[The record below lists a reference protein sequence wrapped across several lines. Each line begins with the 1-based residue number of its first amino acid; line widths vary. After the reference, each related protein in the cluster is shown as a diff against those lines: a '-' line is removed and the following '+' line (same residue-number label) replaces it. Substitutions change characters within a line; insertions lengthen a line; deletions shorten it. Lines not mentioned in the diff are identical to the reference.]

1 MMRLAI
7 VSASIDPQ
15 PTRDYWGSWLQTAS
29 DVNLPVYMILNGP
42 RKEGDYAKWTL
53 PPNFLTMSHPEI
65 LGPVA
70 AFALGVRWA
79 QSEGAEII
87 ACFHTDLRLDEPGWD
102 YKVQSF
108 FEANAKCLLAGF
120 SGASGLGSDDIYHSP
135 YSPYQLARQGF
146 FSNMTEAE
154 KHGKRLLTPRRMAC
168 CDGFSIIG
176 RAEFLRRSFDRLE
189 GLGVVHHMYDGALGA
204 FAYRAGGEAWYLPIR
219 CDHAGGAESVAMSM
233 YHEWAAAKGGD
244 KGIWAQSHRILYEE
258 LRGVLPLRIRA

>member
-1 MMRLAI
+1 MAI
-7 VSASIDPQ
+7 VSASIDPE

-29 DVNLPVYMILNGP
+29 DINLPVYMILNGP
-42 RKEGDYAKWTL
+42 ASANVDAAKL
-53 PPNFLTMSHPEI
+53 PPGFHLMCSTEI
-65 LGPVA
+65 LGPVP

-79 QSEGAEII
+79 QSEGADII

-102 YKVQSF
+102 FKVQSL
-108 FEANAKCLLAGF
+108 FESNGKCLLAGF

-168 CDGFSIIG
+168 CDGFSLIG
-176 RAEFLRRSFDRLE
+176 RAEFMRRSFDRLE
-189 GLGVVHHMYDGALGA
+189 GLGVVHHMQDSALGA
-204 FAYRAGGEAWYLPIR
+204 FAYRAGGEAWYLPIK
-219 CDHAGGAESVAMSM
+219 CHHAGGGEAVANRA
-233 YHEWAAAKGGD
+233 YHTWAQAKGGD
-244 KGIWAQSHRILYEE
+244 QGIWNQSHRLLYEE